1 MKQYAERDLVALD
14 EAGDYYL
21 RHVSAMAEEGLHS
34 KSAIAAELGYRD
46 MEIDSLRAQLAEA
59 QKKADKSVRTLELA
73 GHVDNGG
80 RLWEPPVA
88 KVPCDLIRKAEA
100 LDRLSLREKWLM
112 RKAWLQAQED
122 VDSGES
128 PYLGLDEW
136 LSDMVADAATV
147 EMLLIKD
154 ADAYERSKP

>member
-59 QKKADKSVRTLELA
+59 QKKAVARIDELNKLNTENELLSNRVEA
-73 GHVDNGG
+73 
-80 RLWEPPVA
+80 LQE
-88 KVPCDLIRKAEA
+88 KAEA
-100 LDRLSLREKWLM
+100 LDRLEEMAGSDYLQIIGDDGILSLYQGGYWSE
-112 RKAWLQAQED
+112 
-122 VDSGES
+122 ES
-128 PYLGLDEW
+128 TSLKD
-136 LSDMVADAATV
+136 
-147 EMLLIKD
+147 LITK
-154 ADAYERSKP
+154 AYERSKP